1 MRYEKIESEDVVD
14 SSLVVLP
21 ATDTTVKPTWQ
32 VSRYKQCILYPD
44 NCRNN
49 SGKTFM

>member
-14 SSLVVLP
+14 SSLVVWP
-21 ATDTTVKPTWQ
+21 TDTTVKPTWQ
-32 VSRYKQCILYPD
+32 VSRYKQRILYPD